1 MVTQNRTVG
10 THAAA
15 RRARPS
21 PGERGSVLVLVVGVL
36 ALMAIIVLVYS
47 TIGMADRRSS
57 AALVERTT
65 TREQES
71 AVRDFIAQVIGDAG
85 VQVVSNR
92 VPNADGSGFID
103 RVMRKTWVYP
113 GVEWSVQSI
122 PDPDQ
127 PWRKFHPEGGIKH
140 LWQNGLLDPRAG
152 YDPYLASIEPAYL
165 RAGLDSLD
173 GVTSPYTGS
182 GSGDRDAYV
191 YHQQFRDL
199 KSISILSPDG
209 RRVNLASI
217 RGNFDAESGFG
228 ADGQGRFRTSANLFL
243 LDWAD
248 QPTMEMSWLNNLPA
262 DPNVPHNWA
271 TNLIGHHRM
280 VNQPINA
287 AAVDQLP
294 GGLFHMGNYMADAD
308 GDGFYDAA
316 WQELVDVSGVGP
328 RADGTI
334 GTPQA
339 VVPQYGKMRWFIAP
353 KVIDLSGLANMNT
366 GASFRRA
373 PTDEFFPGATPADLD
388 IERLLTM
395 RDIARLGSATG
406 QEIIFSSPLYPNP
419 TGGADP
425 ASDYANLD
433 TPNGAL
439 REDLG
444 RSAFV
449 SLVTSRIYGAP
460 DNMQRFGPADLI
472 GGVNWMPSGYMDA
485 EARARGYRE
494 YSRNQRAAVAID
506 QYTRSHSSGFTLD
519 SELELR
525 TYNNVNDPGT
535 LSQLEMVL
543 DGRASNRRIAA
554 FGPMRS
560 NRGEAY
566 ERLTYSDVLDA
577 DLAASLHGTSIRSS
591 ITTISGA
598 RPLASDPTGHT
609 RVADVTPDPAV
620 NNAFMVR
627 PRAITAAEV
636 RPDAGDTLETMLAGV
651 VNGTGIDAQA
661 HALFEIYADALLA
674 EGGLYGSVGAD
685 REAWSTELRNQVQN
699 YGHRIDPAT
708 MTGSPQRLGG
718 NSAEVALRT
727 AAAAA
732 TNLFAERLYDR
743 PGLRLAADEIVQ
755 ANLIINNDRRS
766 DLTNAGGN
774 GALAF
779 WGEQTNDPHQPRA
792 VLNLDLDRDLN
803 PANTGPA
810 ARQSRLAT
818 DQVQGLDAAAGLQ
831 LYGVRPQPFLTQAA
845 YFVMY
850 SNAAYTGARAGNS
863 RDAEWTETPPG
874 SGTFVPGPATIW
886 APVQTSN
893 DDFLMEVFAV
903 QLTNPFDRTIAL
915 SAVDPATGNPVIG
928 ALGGGN
934 AAQEFRYY
942 VEYAG
947 RFFKLIDGGD
957 TGLLT
962 DGVVLRPGE
971 SRVFYCTTQP
981 LATIAARWS
990 ASNPSGAAGG
1000 FTVDDVRQWIEF
1012 QLSTRIPSGS
1022 ALLPVRMVE
1031 FDRSTGRATTAG
1043 VNIFSAADNASQR
1056 VVRLWRQIR
1065 SQDEVTADANSDVS
1079 NDYLV
1084 DRLRD
1089 DPTATRPTLNVQLPP
1104 RAAAYAISGTSVMP
1118 PDGTPAGDDAYN
1130 ETRYSITFYGSIRRS
1145 DDPSTA
1151 SGGKQPEGVFPALAI
1166 ESKATADGFIRR
1178 WYNQREVI
1186 TARSAELPTSSP
1198 AEWWFTGTEATAQG
1212 FGARRLDG
1220 ATGLIE
1226 RQSTSPP
1233 PAAAGGVPQRVLLQS
1248 LAQEAMERHDT
1259 TKKIARSMAWPELV
1273 NAPEFDEVYVPI
1285 RAMPRA
1291 RALRPM
1297 DLLGPLAVCA
1307 SFDAQKFLAAG
1318 GQVNSAT
1325 QPPERAV
1332 DEAWITL
1339 SEALALATN
1348 YASTLPPNQIVAG
1361 GFNPGLAFYHR
1372 FGDPRHGVVNRGQL
1386 VLDRFTPF
1394 NDTNGNGLFDQSG
1407 GAGTLNA
1414 NGVNSQYVDPA
1425 RGMGIPMAWQ
1435 ILNNARVGGLGS
1447 TTSMIAGL
1455 VNINTAPL
1463 SVLRLLPMLSP
1474 DYERDE
1480 AASTDS
1486 NVWFADAVYQA
1497 QGGRSLFLPDQEYWD
1512 LAAVIKAY
1520 RDKSAGYTR
1529 PLFNTSTLVG
1539 ASFDFTDNTEGTH
1552 NQTRFPFAMA
1562 DIKGRRLLTGFGRSA
1577 VSPADHVNQPIRE
1590 ELGFRSPVELL
1601 GVRQSADF
1609 RYAGPTQALMTPPG
1623 PARADNSIDRL
1634 ARRFELEQP
1643 PSGGRQRVLDAQVGT
1658 ASVGLAP
1665 SWVGDEDPGN
1675 LNGALI
1681 NLRVA
1686 EVPESQESRLA
1697 ILDAVMNSV
1706 TTRSD
1711 VFCVWFV
1718 LHGYTRADTEG
1729 LDYYGSPTSFAYTPD
1744 DEVFAKPMT
1753 PSVSRRF
1760 VMVVDRSNVIAAGQK
1775 PRILLFQELPR

>member
-1 MVTQNRTVG
+1 MVMQNRSVS
-10 THAAA
+10 THAAQA
-15 RRARPS
+15 ASRRARTSPS
-21 PGERGSVLVLVVGVL
+21 ARGSVLVLVVGVL

-71 AVRDFIAQVIGDAG
+71 AVRDFIAQVIGDAA

-92 VPNADGSGFID
+92 VPNADGSSMID
-103 RVMRKTWVYP
+103 RVMRKTWTYP

-122 PDPDQ
+122 PDADQ
-127 PWRKFHPEGGIKH
+127 PWRKFNAEGGIKH
-140 LWQNGLLDPRAG
+140 LWQTGLLDPRAG
-152 YDPYLASIEPAYL
+152 YDSYLATTEPAYL

-173 GVTSPYTGS
+173 SVRSPYTGT
-182 GSGDRDAYV
+182 GQADQNAYV
-191 YHQQFRDL
+191 FQQQFRDL
-199 KSISILSPDG
+199 KSISLVSPDG

-217 RGNFDAESGFG
+217 RGNFEAESGFG
-228 ADGQGRFRTSANLFL
+228 ADAQGRFRTSSNLFL

-248 QPTMEMSWLNNLPA
+248 QPTLEMSWLNSLPA
-262 DPNVPHNWA
+262 DPNVPHNFA

-287 AAVDQLP
+287 AEVDQLP
-294 GGLFHMGNYMADAD
+294 GGLFHMSNFMADAD
-308 GDGFYDAA
+308 GDGYYDAA
-316 WQELVDVSGVGP
+316 WQELVDVSTGTA
-328 RADGTI
+328 RAI
-334 GTPQA
+334 
-339 VVPQYGKMRWFIAP
+339 VPQSGKMRLFVAP
-353 KVIDLSGLANMNT
+353 KVIDLSGLANVNT
-366 GASFRRA
+366 ASSFRRA
-373 PTDEFFPGATPADLD
+373 PTAEFYPGVTPADVD
-388 IERLLTM
+388 FERLLTL
-395 RDIARLGSATG
+395 REVGRLSGATG

-419 TGGADP
+419 TGGGDP
-425 ASDYANLD
+425 ASDYTSLD
-433 TPNGAL
+433 SPTGAS
-439 REDLG
+439 REDVG
-444 RSAFV
+444 RSAFI
-449 SLVTSRIYGAP
+449 SLITSRIYGAP
-460 DNMQRFGPADLI
+460 DNMQRFAPDYQI
-472 GGVNWMPSGYMDA
+472 GGVTWMPTGYLDA
-485 EARARGYRE
+485 EARARAYRE
-494 YSRNQRAAVAID
+494 YSRNQRGAVAID
-506 QYTRSHSSGFTLD
+506 AYTRAYSSGFALE

-525 TYNNVNDPGT
+525 TFNNVNDTAT

-543 DGRASNRRIAA
+543 DGRSADRRLGL

-560 NRGEAY
+560 NRSEAY
-566 ERLTYSDVLDA
+566 ERLTYSDPTDA
-577 DLAASLHGTSIRSS
+577 DLAASLQGASIRSS

-598 RPLASDPTGHT
+598 RPLAADPTGHA
-609 RVADVTPDPAV
+609 RVADVLPDPVV
-620 NNAFMVR
+620 NNAFIVR
-627 PRAITAAEV
+627 PRTINAAEV

-651 VNGTGIDAQA
+651 VSGTGIDVQA
-661 HALFEIYADALLA
+661 HTLFEIYADALLA
-674 EGGLYGSVGAD
+674 EGGLFGNVAAD
-685 REAWSTELRNQVQN
+685 RESWSLDLRNQVLN
-699 YGHRIDPAT
+699 YGHRIDPTTLAGAPT
-708 MTGSPQRLGG
+708 RLGG

-732 TNLFAERLYDR
+732 ANLFAERLYDR

-818 DQVQGLDAAAGLQ
+818 DNVQGLDAVAGLQ
-831 LYGVRPQPFLTQAA
+831 MYAVRPQPFLTQAA

-850 SNAAYTGARAGNS
+850 SNAAFTGTRAGNS
-863 RDAEWTETPPG
+863 RDAEWTEVPPG

-886 APVQTSN
+886 APVQTGN

-903 QLTNPFDRTIAL
+903 QLSNPFDRTIAL

-928 ALGGGN
+928 AMGGG
-934 AAQEFRYY
+934 APDREFRYY
-942 VEYAG
+942 VEFAG
-947 RFFKLIDGGD
+947 RFFKIIDGGD

-962 DGVVLRPGE
+962 DAVVLRPGE

-981 LATIAARWS
+981 LATIATRWS

-1012 QLSTRIPSGS
+1012 QLSTRIPAGS
-1022 ALLPVRMVE
+1022 TLTPVRMVE
-1031 FDRSTGRATTAG
+1031 FDRVTGRAGSSG
-1043 VNIFSAADNASQR
+1043 VNMFSAADNASQR

-1065 SQDEVTADANSDVS
+1065 SQDELTADANTDVS

-1104 RAAAYAISGTSVMP
+1104 RAAAYTISGTSVLP
-1118 PDGTPAGDDAYN
+1118 PDGSPAGDDAYN
-1130 ETRYSITFYGSIRRS
+1130 NTRYSITFYGSIRRS

-1151 SGGKQPEGVFPALAI
+1151 SGGKQPEGVFPAFAV
-1166 ESKATADGFIRR
+1166 ESKTTADGFIRR

-1186 TARSAELPTSSP
+1186 RARSADLPTSSP
-1198 AEWWFTGTEATAQG
+1198 AEWWFNGAEAIAQG

-1220 ATGLIE
+1220 STGLIE

-1233 PAAAGGVPQRVLLQS
+1233 PATAGGVPQRVLLQS

-1259 TKKIARSMAWPELV
+1259 TKKIARSLGWPEV
-1273 NAPEFDEVYVPI
+1273 PNAPEFDEVYVPI
-1285 RAMPRA
+1285 RAIPRA

-1297 DLLGPLAVCA
+1297 DLLSPLAVCA
-1307 SFDAQKFLAAG
+1307 SFDAQKFLSAG
-1318 GQVNSAT
+1318 GQMNTST

-1348 YASTLPPNQIVAG
+1348 YASTLPPNQITAG
-1361 GFNPGLAFYHR
+1361 GFSPGLGFYHR

-1386 VLDRFTPF
+1386 VLDRFTSF

-1447 TTSMIAGL
+1447 TTSMITGL
-1455 VNINTAPL
+1455 ININTAPL

-1474 DYERDE
+1474 DYEQDE
-1480 AASTDS
+1480 SISRDS

-1497 QGGRSLFLPDQEYWD
+1497 QAGRNLFLPDQESWD
-1512 LAAVIKAY
+1512 IAAVIRSY
-1520 RDKSAGYTR
+1520 RDKMAGYTR
-1529 PLFNTSTLVG
+1529 ALQGANTLTG
-1539 ASFDFTDNTEGTH
+1539 AAFDFTDNNEGTH

-1562 DIKGRRLLTGFGRSA
+1562 DTKGRRLLTGFGRSA
-1577 VSPADHVNQPIRE
+1577 TSAPDHMNQPIRE

-1601 GVRQSADF
+1601 GVRQSATF
-1609 RYAGPTQALMTPPG
+1609 EYAGPTRAVMPLPG
-1623 PARADNSIDRL
+1623 PTRADNSIDRL
-1634 ARRFELEQP
+1634 ARRLELEQP
-1643 PSGGRQRVLDAQVGT
+1643 PASGRQRVLDVQVG
-1658 ASVGLAP
+1658 ADSVGLAP
-1665 SWVGDEDPGN
+1665 AWVGDEDPGN

-1681 NLRVA
+1681 HPRVA

-1697 ILDAVMNSV
+1697 ILDAVLNSV

-1729 LDYYGSPTSFAYTPD
+1729 LDYYGSPTSFALSPD
-1744 DEVFAKPMT
+1744 DEALAKPMIPT
-1753 PSVSRRF
+1753 VARRF
-1760 VMVVDRSNVIAAGQK
+1760 VMVVDRSNVVAAGQK